1 MLSLVLL
8 LLTQAPI
15 SIPCA
20 PNDLTVVCSCKQGAL
35 SACQSLS
42 LSEPEQAAELLRQ
55 LEQLAAHAKAEEE
68 SSQKAEGEI
77 QAQAQSSEDCSE
89 PVQCKGQLH
98 HIISKRIADA
108 LDNHKALKGH
118 YTARDPRFVSRA
130 VDKKSHCGYQE
141 WHRKV
146 DAEVVAW
153 LDKYRRATP
162 KQFEDFLR
170 EIYNRPLMRA
180 RFPNGF

>member
-15 SIPCA
+15 PMTCA
-20 PNDLTVVCSCKQGAL
+20 PNDLTVVCNCKQGML
-35 SACQSLS
+35 SACQTLA
-42 LSEPEQAAELLRQ
+42 LSEPKQASEILAR
-55 LEQLAAHAKAEEE
+55 LEQLAAQAKVVEEASQKAEEE
-68 SSQKAEGEI
+68 FQAET
-77 QAQAQSSEDCSE
+77 QSSADCSE
-89 PVQCKGQLH
+89 PAQCTGQLH

-108 LDNHKALKGH
+108 LEGHDTLKGH

-130 VDKKSHCGYQE
+130 ADKKSHCGYQE

-153 LDKYRRATP
+153 LKKFRDATP

>member
-8 LLTQAPI
+8 LLTQV
-15 SIPCA
+15 PCA
-20 PNDLTVVCSCKQGAL
+20 PNDLTVVCQCKQGVL
-35 SACQSLS
+35 SACETLR
-42 LSEPEQAAELLRQ
+42 LSEPEKAAEILSRLEQAAA
-55 LEQLAAHAKAEEE
+55 LAKVVDEASQKAEEE
-68 SSQKAEGEI
+68 SQAET
-77 QAQAQSSEDCSE
+77 ASSADCAE

-108 LDNHKALKGH
+108 LDNHKTLKGH

-146 DAEVVAW
+146 DDEVVAW
-153 LDKYRRATP
+153 LKKYTQATP

-170 EIYNRPLMRA
+170 EIYDRPLMRA